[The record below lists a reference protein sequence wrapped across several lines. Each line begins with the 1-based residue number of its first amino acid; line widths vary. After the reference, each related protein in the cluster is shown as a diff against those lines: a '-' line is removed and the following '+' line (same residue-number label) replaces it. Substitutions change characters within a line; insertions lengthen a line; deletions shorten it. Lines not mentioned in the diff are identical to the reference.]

1 MQLVVD
7 PQLPG
12 TIFGDKVRIEQILS
26 NLVINAI
33 KYTQTGSIETRI
45 DQHDAEHWIIQ
56 VKDTGIGIAEEDR
69 VMIFEPFRQAD
80 ETIGR
85 RFGGVGLGLAIVQQL
100 VTAMHGRIDVES
112 KIGQGSTFSVTLPL
126 HTKSELG

>member
-1 MQLVVD
+1 M
-7 PQLPG
+7 P
-12 TIFGDKVRIEQILS
+12 S
-26 NLVINAI
+26 NIPRRAVSRL
-33 KYTQTGSIETRI
+33 RI

>member
-12 TIFGDKVRIEQILS
+12 TLFGDKVRIEQILS

-33 KYTQTGSIETRI
+33 KYTQTGGIEIRI
-45 DQHDAEHWIIQ
+45 NQDGAEHWIIQ

-69 VMIFEPFRQAD
+69 AFIFEPFRQAD

-100 VTAMHGRIDVES
+100 VIAMHGRVDVES
-112 KIGQGSTFSVTLPL
+112 KVGQGSTFSVTLPL
-126 HTKSELG
+126 HTKRESG